1 MKAEELMVDD
11 WVLAEGKPVQVTN
24 ISILGGDVIRVINPF
39 MSYDIAYASNII
51 ALSKGAKDINKI
63 EPIPI
68 TEEILK
74 KNGFKNDVIAQKAII
89 AEGASNF
96 SVILISEDNRII
108 LNNIDEYLN
117 SFNKWH
123 VHIDTE
129 DMRTMCTSEIAY
141 VHELQHLLKLCKIEK
156 EIVL

>member
-1 MKAEELMVDD
+1 MKAEELMVTD
-11 WVLAEGKPVQVTN
+11 WVLAEGKPVHVTN
-24 ISILGGDVIRVINPF
+24 ISVLGGDVIRVMNPF

-63 EPIPI
+63 EPIQL

-129 DMRTMCTSEIAY
+129 DMRTMCTSEITY

-156 EIVL
+156 EIIL

>member
-24 ISILGGDVIRVINPF
+24 ISVLGGDVIRVMNPF

-51 ALSKGAKDINKI
+51 ALSNGAKDINKI
-63 EPIPI
+63 EPIPL

-96 SVILISEDNRII
+96 SVILVSEDNRIT
-108 LNNIDEYLN
+108 LNNIDEYIN

-129 DMRTMCTSEIAY
+129 DMRTICTSEITY